1 MGISYDNSFLLAFGG
16 DTVYHIPYVEHGGTG
31 NESVSYV
38 GTVVSLVGI
47 AADFSGIVRGF
58 YTFSACFCAMMP
70 VWICIT
76 SSARLSLTSCSI
88 WPSILA
94 ATVFSSAE

>member
-1 MGISYDNSFLLAFGG
+1 MASVLDVKLGLETNCQGNASALGRCIGSYAQLGISYDNSFLLAFGG

-58 YTFSACFCAMMP
+58 YLGVVGRAHAL
-70 VWICIT
+70 
-76 SSARLSLTSCSI
+76 R
-88 WPSILA
+88 
-94 ATVFSSAE
+94 